1 MGFASGLLA
10 GIATGAEEVISK
22 DLEAGKL
29 ETKQLAK
36 LRAERTMQRSD
47 QRDKDVR
54 ESFEKTQKLAA
65 QLGPGADIIL
75 KNFVEKGGLGY
86 AEEATANLIKVARS
100 YDMSPAE
107 YVGIQLND
115 SNTAPSLESL
125 RAISQLSVAPI
136 KPIAV
141 PESAAGGYSKLFGI
155 GGKKRIGE
163 VSDSMVQ
170 SVGGISKQDLT
181 GLPQGTSLAKLD
193 EAMPILKDTNEQKQ
207 DIVRKIQFFSGKL
220 ANPNL
225 PPQERQKL
233 EAQLQEENTK
243 AATFGKI
250 AKLISGD
257 TDRDLMSEYATL
269 VDRYGR
275 DDSRS
280 KEMLQT
286 IQILYGAK
294 RAAPTDIT
302 GNDVRLVL
310 NDSINLT
317 NRTYDPTK
325 GGMTDVVIGDNGR
338 VTEQFLN
345 PTQVKLKQLDKQI
358 ESYKRAINMVTR
370 ATNADAHAKSLVNQ
384 QGGYRDKLT
393 ELLQERDT
401 VQRAITEGPRPAG
414 EGSEGGGAG
423 SLNTNAGATN
433 DANPVNKFMTRL
445 QDRRRSGLRN
455 QLSTEARR
463 VTSIGVDTPAY
474 NTFVQYIASSGRTT
488 IEQAKT
494 IVSRLNAI
502 GGTQ

>member
-10 GIATGAEEVISK
+10 GIATGAEEVISADIK
-22 DLEAGKL
+22 AGKL
-29 ETKQLAK
+29 ETQQLAK
-36 LRAERTMQRSD
+36 LRAERTIQRQD
-47 QRDKDVR
+47 KRDAAVR
-54 ESFEKTQKLAA
+54 ENLAKTQKLIA
-65 QLGPGADIIL
+65 QIGEGADIIL

-115 SNTAPSLESL
+115 NNTAPSLESL

-136 KPIAV
+136 KPIPV
-141 PESAAGGYSKLFGI
+141 PKSSAGGYSKLFGI
-155 GGKKRIGE
+155 GGPKRIGE

-401 VQRAITEGPRPAG
+401 VQRAITEGPRPAD
-414 EGSEGGGAG
+414 EGSEGGG
-423 SLNTNAGATN
+423 LNTNTGATN
-433 DANPVNKFMTRL
+433 DANPVNQFMTRL
-445 QDRRRSGLRN
+445 QDSRRSGLRN
-455 QLSTEARR
+455 QLSSEARR

-474 NTFVQYIASSGRTT
+474 NNFVQYIARSGGTT